1 MWHRF
6 TSACFV
12 GILVHKRL
20 VRRDL
25 EVILVS
31 IRVITLTLNSN
42 WSDFNS
48 LSAEDIIFRDR
59 VIMVLDRPRIL
70 EVVFRCHLGN
80 ELISLLES
88 LVGCPVP
95 VSIFRCS
102 PEVLIFTANHFAAP
116 ILTHLIILWP
126 LQVWLLRLWGHRSV
140 SSGVLI
146 NLELQ
151 VLRLTRILVDLKA
164 TRVCLFVL
172 IVQIALP

>member
-20 VRRDL
+20 ARRDL

-31 IRVITLTLNSN
+31 IRVSSLILNSN
-42 WSDFNS
+42 WSNSNS
-48 LSAEDIIFRDR
+48 LSAKDIIFRDR
-59 VIMVLDRPRIL
+59 VIMILNGPRIL
-70 EVVFRCHLGN
+70 EVVLRRHLGN

-116 ILTHLIILWP
+116 ILTHHIIL
-126 LQVWLLRLWGHRSV
+126 
-140 SSGVLI
+140 
-146 NLELQ
+146 
-151 VLRLTRILVDLKA
+151 
-164 TRVCLFVL
+164 
-172 IVQIALP
+172 